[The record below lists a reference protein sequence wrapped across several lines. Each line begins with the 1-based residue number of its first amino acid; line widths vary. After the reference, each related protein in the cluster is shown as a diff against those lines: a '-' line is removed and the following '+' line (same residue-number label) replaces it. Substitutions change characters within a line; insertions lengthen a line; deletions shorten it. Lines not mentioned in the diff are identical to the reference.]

1 MKKHQTIAIVAV
13 IILAIAVGVVIAL
26 SKKSAEKQPL
36 AQTPPSLAEPRDTSS
51 YKEEDPAPVTTVK
64 TFTLAEVAPH
74 NSRSSCYAVV
84 SGSVYDLTPWIAQHP
99 GGQFPILGMCGKDGT
114 ASFNGQH
121 GGQAQPETELA
132 SFKIGTLVQ

>member
-13 IILAIAVGVVIAL
+13 IILAIAVGVVITL
-26 SKKSAEKQPL
+26 SKKTVE
-36 AQTPPSLAEPRDTSS
+36 
-51 YKEEDPAPVTTVK
+51 APVTTSAPITETPTPTTSAPHETINPQAK
-64 TFTLAEVAPH
+64 EFTMAEVATH